1 MSINLKH
8 LLSLLL
14 LVPSFCV
21 QAEQLDY
28 QQVLQKVIDHYP
40 SVKLAALQ
48 VERAKLEN
56 IKAESQLSWQLNGN
70 AGFTHDTSLFGT
82 PSDRYNLGANL
93 NRNLSN
99 GGVLGFNA
107 DIVRD
112 EADESFAATIPNPS
126 TKARVDVNYRH
137 HLQKGAENSQYTES
151 ITAAQAGVSSAESS
165 KAALYDNLATQV
177 IELYLAAATTQ
188 ARIKNIDN
196 KIERGL
202 RLKDYISKEF
212 TLGLAEDKDVLQN
225 DARLATDR
233 ADKQSLQVLW
243 KKQLISLNR
252 LMNQQWQN
260 EFTPD
265 ITFTNNINYKLDA
278 IYEQAKQQNTEL
290 KLIEARLLLA
300 DSAIR
305 LSKDK
310 RKDELDV
317 VMFLGNESTQGDVA
331 AGDYNESE
339 MVGGIRLE
347 YKRGLDKSG
356 LDAELRQAHY
366 DRELALQDK
375 TLVLQNLKYNAASL
389 LVELES
395 AEQAVNAFTQSVT
408 AEKNK
413 LKEAT
418 KRYKGGRI
426 ETDRL
431 IDFESQLAA
440 AELSFELQKIELARR
455 VYQLNL
461 LRGEVWKTV
470 LRPEMPL
477 EKYTDKNNQI
487 EKGIN

>member
-1 MSINLKH
+1 MNIKLKS

-14 LVPSFCV
+14 VASFCV

-40 SVKLAALQ
+40 SIKLAALQ
-48 VERAKLEN
+48 VERARLEN

-70 AGFTHDTSLFGT
+70 AGYAHDTSLFGT
-82 PSDRYNLGANL
+82 PSDRYNLGASL
-93 NRNLSN
+93 NRNLSS

-107 DIVRD
+107 DITRD
-112 EADESFAATIPNPS
+112 EADQSFSPIFPNPS
-126 TKARVDVNYRH
+126 TKTRLDVNYRH
-137 HLQKGAENSQYTES
+137 HLQKGSENAQYTES
-151 ITAAQAGVSSAESS
+151 LTAAEAGVKSAESS
-165 KAALYDNLATQV
+165 KAALYDNLASQV

-188 ARIKNIDN
+188 ARIKNIEN

-212 TLGLAEDKDVLQN
+212 ALGLAEDKDVLQN

-233 ADKQSLQVLW
+233 ADKQGLQVMW

-252 LMNQQWQN
+252 LMNQQWQS

-265 ITFTNNINYKLDA
+265 ITFTNNINHKLDA
-278 IYEQAKQQNTEL
+278 AYEQARQQNAEL
-290 KLIEARLLLA
+290 KQIEARLLLA

-310 RKDELDV
+310 RQDELDV
-317 VMFLGNESTQGDVA
+317 VMFLGNESTQGDVV

-339 MVGGIRLE
+339 MIGGIRLE

-356 LDAELRQAHY
+356 VDAELRQAHY

-375 TLVLQNLKYNAASL
+375 ALVLQNLKYNVASL

-395 AEQAVNAFTQSVT
+395 AEQAVKAFTQSVT

-418 KRYKGGRI
+418 KRYKDGRI

-431 IDFESQLAA
+431 IDFESQLAT

-455 VYQLNL
+455 VYQLDL
-461 LRGEVWKTV
+461 LRGEIWKTV
-470 LRPEMPL
+470 LRPEISL
-477 EKYTDKNNQI
+477 KEYADKNNQL